1 MKSVWRIMSLTRSV
15 FAVTFGASLLL
26 LTAVPGLAQFAS
38 SQFVPNRYTLL
49 LEDAP
54 VSSRFESRE
63 EMRTQAAEAYR
74 KQVETRQAAVMRTLH
89 SRGIA
94 VTGSVSE
101 LLNAIFVSAP
111 ANRVP
116 ELAAIPGVIGVR
128 PMRRFKLALNRATQL
143 MNAPAAWAAL
153 PGGASNA
160 GKNIKIAIIDS
171 GIDQTHPAF
180 QDTSLTMPANFPICT
195 LGHPEDC
202 SFTNSKVIV
211 ARSYVRQLAAGSDP
225 ANPALDSMPDDYSP
239 RDRDGH
245 GTAVAS
251 CAAANTN
258 TGAVTFTG
266 MAPKAY
272 LGNYKVQG
280 SPGVLDFSSDD
291 VLIMAI
297 HDAMKDGM
305 DIASIS
311 LGSAALTGAL
321 DTGTACGQG
330 AGVACDPVATAFE
343 AAAKAGMVVVA
354 PAGNEGYSGTQY
366 PNFPTYNGISSPANA
381 PSVIAVGATLNSHVL
396 GASVSVNTA
405 SAPAGLKGI
414 AAQMGDSVAPGG
426 GTVFPASSA
435 PVVDLT
441 QLGNDGLGCTALPP
455 FSLAGSFALI
465 ENGGATCT
473 FDIQAAHA
481 QDAGAI
487 GIIFYM
493 ADSSAPVPPEGMGS
507 SGDVSFFGP
516 TVMISRSDGQALKTY
531 IDAHAGQAVTIDL
544 AGTEQDLA
552 AYNSIAGTVLAGNQL
567 AAYSS
572 RGPAL
577 DGLIKPDL
585 VAASGSE
592 TDVSNF
598 GPDANDIDLP
608 VPGGLYTA
616 AQRFDPNGSLYSV
629 NGYTG
634 IGGGTSFSAPL
645 VAGAAALVKQ
655 AHPTFTAAQIKSA
668 LVNSAAQDTA
678 TDSFGDAVD
687 VESVGAGRLDAGAAV
702 KATVTA
708 EPSTISFGF
717 LQAGGL
723 PVSRAITITNKGTS
737 SLTLA
742 LALASGGKP
751 APGATVAVDKP
762 SLTLASGAS
771 GTVNVTLSGAVPAAG
786 RYNGAITVQATGVAT
801 LRLPYMFLVGDGI
814 AFNAT
819 CPLADQSD
827 CFSFESKGLAG
838 LPGDEFVLDVVQ
850 VVDRFGAPVAG
861 EPINL
866 SVSPRGGVTF
876 QSATGKSACSSGS
889 STTVITCNTDNYGFA
904 WVDVVLGSAGA
915 PTVTITAA
923 GQPITF
929 PVFISSKQPSIISAS
944 VVNAASPKGPI
955 SPGSYVEIFGT
966 NLVDTKLL
974 PNLVGDSGALNADG
988 SLPVVIDGTTVSFD
1002 VPSAG
1007 ISVPGYLTF
1016 VGFDATQTLA
1026 ASQVNVQVP
1035 WELQGQ
1041 SSVKVKVSTD
1051 DGFFLGNVVDV
1062 PLAQYT
1068 PAFFLGAGGVVA
1080 ALDAQTN
1087 AIILPSN
1094 PAKPGEFLALFA
1106 NGLGP
1111 VTNQPASGGQ
1121 APGPP
1126 NLAAT
1131 KSTPVVTI
1139 GTQQATVLFSGL
1151 APGFAGLYQVNV
1163 TVPAGLTGSQQVT
1176 IAIGGV
1182 TSPAAT
1188 LPLQ

>member
-1 MKSVWRIMSLTRSV
+1 
-15 FAVTFGASLLL
+15 
-26 LTAVPGLAQFAS
+26 LAQFAPKR
-38 SQFVPNRYTLL
+38 FVPNRYTLL

-54 VSSRFESRE
+54 VSSRFVSRQ

-74 KQVETRQAAVMRTLH
+74 KQVETRQAAVIRTLH

-180 QDTSLTMPANFPICT
+180 QDASLTMPAGFPICT
-195 LGHPEDC
+195 VGHAEDC
-202 SFTNSKVIV
+202 AFTNSKVIV
-211 ARSYVRQLAAGSDP
+211 ARSYVRQLAVGSDP
-225 ANPALDSMPDDYSP
+225 ANPAADSMPDDYSP

-280 SPGVLDFSSDD
+280 SPGVLDFTSDD
-291 VLIMAI
+291 VLITAI
-297 HDAMKDGM
+297 HDAMNDGM
-305 DIASIS
+305 DIVSIS

-321 DTGTACGQG
+321 DTGAACGSTG
-330 AGVACDPVATAFE
+330 NAACDPVAAAYE
-343 AAAKAGMVVVA
+343 AAVKAGMVVVA
-354 PAGNEGYSGTQY
+354 SAGNEGYSGIQY
-366 PNFPTYNGISSPANA
+366 PNFPTFNGISSPGTA
-381 PSVIAVGATLNSHVL
+381 PSVIAVGATLNSHAL
-396 GASVSVNTA
+396 QPTVSVNA
-405 SAPAGLKGI
+405 AGAPASLKGM
-414 AAQMGDSVAPGG
+414 AAQMGDSVAPGLG
-426 GTVFPASSA
+426 VVFPALSA
-435 PVVDLT
+435 PLVDVA
-441 QLGNDGLGCTALPP
+441 QLGGDGFGCTALPA
-455 FSLAGSFALI
+455 FSLIGAYALI
-465 ENGGATCT
+465 QRGPVDNACT
-473 FDIQAAHA
+473 FDTKAANA

-487 GIIFYM
+487 GVIFYNQ
-493 ADSSAPVPPEGMGS
+493 DSSAPLSPEGMGS
-507 SGDVSFFGP
+507 SSDVTFFGP
-516 TVMISRSDGQALKTY
+516 TVMISLSDGQALKTY
-531 IDAHAGQAVTIDL
+531 IDAHAREAVTIDL
-544 AGTEQDLA
+544 SGAEEDLA
-552 AYNSIAGTVLAGNQL
+552 AYNLIAGTSLAGNQL
-567 AAYSS
+567 ASYSS
-572 RGPAL
+572 RGPAP

-585 VAASGSE
+585 VATSGLE
-592 TDVSNF
+592 TDSTNF
-598 GPDANDIDLP
+598 GPDVNDFELP
-608 VPGGLYTA
+608 VPGGIYTA
-616 AQRFDPNGSLYSV
+616 TQRFDPNGSLYSV

-634 IGGGTSFSAPL
+634 IAGGTSFSAPL

-655 AHPTFTAAQIKSA
+655 AHPNFTAAQIKSA

-678 TDSFGDAVD
+678 TDSFGDVVD

-717 LQAGGL
+717 LKAGGL
-723 PVSRAITITNKGTS
+723 PVSRAIAITNKGTS
-737 SLTLA
+737 SVTLA
-742 LALASGGKP
+742 VALASGGK
-751 APGATVAVDKP
+751 AAAGATVAVDKP

-786 RYNGAITVQATGVAT
+786 QYNGAITVQAPGVAA
-801 LRLPYMFLVGDGI
+801 LRLPYMFVVGDGI

-819 CPLADQSD
+819 CPLAGQSD
-827 CFSFESKGLAG
+827 CFSFESNGLAG

-850 VVDRFGAPVAG
+850 VVDQFGAPVAG
-861 EPINL
+861 EPISL
-866 SVSPRGGVTF
+866 TVSPAGAVTF
-876 QSATGKSACSSGS
+876 KSVTGEPACTPAS
-889 STTVITCNTDNYGFA
+889 STTVTTCNTDNYGFA
-904 WVDVVLGSAGA
+904 WVDVVLGSAAA
-915 PTVTITAA
+915 PTVTVRAA
-923 GQPITF
+923 GQPIAF
-929 PVFISSKQPSIISAS
+929 PIFISSQQPAITSAG
-944 VVNAASPKGPI
+944 VVNAASHKAPI

-966 NLVDTKLL
+966 DLVDTNLL
-974 PNLVGDSGALNADG
+974 TNALVGDSGALNADG
-988 SLPVVIDGTTVSFD
+988 SLPLAIDGTTVSFD

-1016 VGFDATQTLA
+1016 AKAD

-1051 DGFFLGNVVDV
+1051 FDGFFLGNVVDV

-1087 AIILPSN
+1087 ALILPSS

-1111 VTNQPASGGQ
+1111 VSNQPASGAP
-1121 APGPP
+1121 APGLQP
-1126 NLAAT
+1126 NDKLAAT
-1131 KSTPVVTI
+1131 KSTPVVMI
-1139 GTQQATVLFSGL
+1139 GGQQATVLFSGL
-1151 APGFAGLYQVNV
+1151 APGFAGLYQINV
-1163 TVPAGLTGSQQVT
+1163 AVPAGLTGSQQVT